1 MEFADFEAFE
11 NNIVNLNQFEF
22 LDYKSK
28 INKNNDTYID
38 LMSDSFNMSS
48 VAFDGQVIIVN
59 KYYVARPDLVS
70 LAIYGTDDYADIICK
85 INGISNP
92 FELNENDILFLP
104 DIEFIRNC
112 CKQSSSKSEIVE
124 TEDEILTP
132 KKTNNFQKKKNERRS
147 SNEQLEGEQNYVIDK
162 SLGLVFY

>member
-1 MEFADFEAFE
+1 MLDYK
-11 NNIVNLNQFEF
+11 I

-132 KKTNNFQKKKNERRS
+132 KKTHNFQKKKNERRS

>member
-1 MEFADFEAFE
+1 MLDYK
-11 NNIVNLNQFEF
+11 I

-132 KKTNNFQKKKNERRS
+132 KKTNNFQKKKNERR
-147 SNEQLEGEQNYVIDK
+147 
-162 SLGLVFY
+162 

>member
-1 MEFADFEAFE
+1 MLDYK
-11 NNIVNLNQFEF
+11 I

-132 KKTNNFQKKKNERRS
+132 KKTNNFQKRKNERRS

>member
-1 MEFADFEAFE
+1 MLDYK
-11 NNIVNLNQFEF
+11 I

-132 KKTNNFQKKKNERRS
+132 KKTNNFQKKKNEKRS

>member
-1 MEFADFEAFE
+1 MLDYK
-11 NNIVNLNQFEF
+11 I

>member
-1 MEFADFEAFE
+1 MLDYK
-11 NNIVNLNQFEF
+11 I

-48 VAFDGQVIIVN
+48 VVFDGQVIIVN

>member
-1 MEFADFEAFE
+1 MISYPVMSNKVYSTEGFSGENHYDLLYQTFRIPKDF
-11 NNIVNLNQFEF
+11 
-22 LDYKSK
+22 
-28 INKNNDTYID
+28 
-38 LMSDSFNMSS
+38 
-48 VAFDGQVIIVN
+48 
-59 KYYVARPDLVS
+59 KYNVYVVTDEYVARPDLLS
-70 LAIYGTDDYADIICK
+70 LHVYGTVNYADVLCK
-85 INGISNP
+85 LNGISNP

>member
-1 MEFADFEAFE
+1 MLDYK
-11 NNIVNLNQFEF
+11 I

-28 INKNNDTYID
+28 INKNNDTYMD

-124 TEDEILTP
+124 TEDEILMP

>member
-1 MEFADFEAFE
+1 MLDYK
-11 NNIVNLNQFEF
+11 I

-132 KKTNNFQKKKNERRS
+132 KKTNNLQKKKNERRS

>member
-1 MEFADFEAFE
+1 MLDYK
-11 NNIVNLNQFEF
+11 I

-124 TEDEILTP
+124 TEDEILIP

>member
-1 MEFADFEAFE
+1 MLDYK
-11 NNIVNLNQFEF
+11 I

-92 FELNENDILFLP
+92 FPLYV
-104 DIEFIRNC
+104 
-112 CKQSSSKSEIVE
+112 SKGLSPINS
-124 TEDEILTP
+124 TICFAT
-132 KKTNNFQKKKNERRS
+132 
-147 SNEQLEGEQNYVIDK
+147 
-162 SLGLVFY
+162 SLR

>member
-1 MEFADFEAFE
+1 MLDYK
-11 NNIVNLNQFEF
+11 I

-92 FELNENDILFLP
+92 FELNANDSLFLP

-132 KKTNNFQKKKNERRS
+132 KKTNNFQKKKNEKRS

>member
-1 MEFADFEAFE
+1 
-11 NNIVNLNQFEF
+11 
-22 LDYKSK
+22 
-28 INKNNDTYID
+28 
-38 LMSDSFNMSS
+38 MSDSFNMSS

-132 KKTNNFQKKKNERRS
+132 KKTNNLQKKKNERRS

>member
-1 MEFADFEAFE
+1 MLDYK
-11 NNIVNLNQFEF
+11 I

-162 SLGLVFY
+162 SLGLIFY

>member
-1 MEFADFEAFE
+1 MLDYK
-11 NNIVNLNQFEF
+11 I

-38 LMSDSFNMSS
+38 LMSDSFNISS

>member
-1 MEFADFEAFE
+1 MLDYK
-11 NNIVNLNQFEF
+11 I

-124 TEDEILTP
+124 TED
-132 KKTNNFQKKKNERRS
+132 
-147 SNEQLEGEQNYVIDK
+147 
-162 SLGLVFY
+162 

>member
-1 MEFADFEAFE
+1 MLDYK
-11 NNIVNLNQFEF
+11 I

-132 KKTNNFQKKKNERRS
+132 KKTNNFQKKKNEKRS

-162 SLGLVFY
+162 SLGLIFY

>member
-1 MEFADFEAFE
+1 M
-11 NNIVNLNQFEF
+11 
-22 LDYKSK
+22 LDYKILEYKSK

>member
-1 MEFADFEAFE
+1 MLDYK
-11 NNIVNLNQFEF
+11 I

-48 VAFDGQVIIVN
+48 VAFNGQVIIVN

-162 SLGLVFY
+162 SLGLIFY